1 MMGRSLKVCSL
12 LVLFGFLVSSAVAQK
27 TNETVLRRI
36 FKAIPSDYFSIACC
50 DGNADEFIKKYV
62 KVEDDANGY
71 MEGAD
76 DQEDPQYGS
85 FQIALFQRPDGSYIV
100 GLHSEAE
107 RWSDYYF
114 LDYRNGKLRNI
125 SKTIPQYSLEN
136 VYELPRKGKTIHV
149 YRKKFDHPGRS
160 LGADNGVKKGKL
172 LYDLVWQN
180 GKFVVKQTK

>member
-1 MMGRSLKVCSL
+1 MMGRSSKVCSL

-85 FQIALFQRPDGSYIV
+85 FQMALFQRPDGSYIV

-114 LDYRNGKLRNI
+114 LDYRNRKLRNI